1 MNYFPVCYCPSFSP
15 IRPRSSSM
23 WPQCVDMRFLALVCP
38 RCQCSHRR
46 CLNCRYSCSGISS
59 SEPLDDASAF
69 SPASAFSRTPTLVS
83 RHDLGQRGTASLS
96 SSRAPILSS
105 VLHHSGLACL
115 LGTTSSY
122 SITASPSSPRAF
134 VSRPGWHLGFLST
147 TVGLPH
153 GTPSDTVH
161 RSKPFL
167 GVCLVRWYVSRSVP

>member
-1 MNYFPVCYCPSFSP
+1 MLKCASL
-15 IRPRSSSM
+15 RSH
-23 WPQCVDMRFLALVCP
+23 CP
-38 RCQCSHRR
+38 RCRCTHRR

-96 SSRAPILSS
+96 SSRAPISS
-105 VLHHSGLACL
+105 SGLHHSGLPPRHDIEL
-115 LGTTSSY
+115 QH
-122 SITASPSSPRAF
+122 ITASPSSPRAF
-134 VSRPGWHLGFLST
+134 VSRLGWHLGFLST